1 MGGHGVVTC
10 VIRRDLHISLLHNM
24 VYASTEPEVEPTELG
39 VYKDLMRK
47 AKSKGSAYAY
57 KYFKD
62 NVCRKQGSWWKRK
75 VCYKSAS
82 AAYKYAK
89 KKGYRA
95 QPVGQSSQL

>member
-1 MGGHGVVTC
+1 M
-10 VIRRDLHISLLHNM
+10 
-24 VYASTEPEVEPTELG
+24 
-39 VYKDLMRK
+39 MRK

-57 KYFKD
+57 KYFKVECLQTLGADPGGQD

-89 KKGYRA
+89 KKGY
-95 QPVGQSSQL
+95 